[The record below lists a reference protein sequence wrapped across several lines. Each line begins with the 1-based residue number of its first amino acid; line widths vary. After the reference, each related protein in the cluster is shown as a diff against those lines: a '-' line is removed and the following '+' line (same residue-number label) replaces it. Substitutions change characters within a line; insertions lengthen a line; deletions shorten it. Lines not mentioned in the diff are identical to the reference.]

1 MNTIPYYIVDVFGEK
16 RYAGNQLAVFR
27 HASNLPQELLQTIA
41 KEINFAETTF
51 IGSDEQVD
59 GGYNVRIFTPDTEVP
74 FAGHPTLGTAY
85 IIRQEIE
92 QKRKQGLGLAADSGG
107 TITLNLGV
115 GQIPVTVA
123 DQQELWMKQKPPQFG
138 RTVDPAVIAGILGI
152 NAAELDPD
160 FPVQEVS
167 TGLASIIVPLRSL
180 EAVNACRL
188 NHAAFEA
195 FLATAF
201 RANILV
207 FCKETVQ
214 ADNNLH
220 VRVFC
225 EDSGFPEDAATGSAN
240 GNLAGYL
247 LKYDYLG
254 ASELRYR
261 VEQGYK
267 IGRPSL
273 IHVKASLK
281 DSSYDINVGG
291 QVHPVARGE
300 WIID

>member
-27 HASNLPQELLQTIA
+27 HTADLPQDLLQTIA

-51 IGSDEQVD
+51 IESDERVN

-85 IIRQEIE
+85 IIQREIE
-92 QKRKQGLGLAADSGG
+92 RGLEQDTGG

-115 GQIPVTVA
+115 GQIPVTA
-123 DQQELWMKQKPPQFG
+123 AGQHELWMKQKPPQFG
-138 RTVDPAVIAGILGI
+138 RTVDPAVIAEILGI
-152 NAAELDPD
+152 DAGELEPD

-180 EAVNACRL
+180 EAVHACRI

-195 FLATAF
+195 FLANSF

-214 ADNNLH
+214 ADHDLH

-247 LKYDYLG
+247 LKYNYLG
-254 ASELRYR
+254 GSELQYR

-273 IHVKASLK
+273 IQVKASLK

-300 WIID
+300 WLTD

>member
-27 HASNLPQELLQTIA
+27 HTADLPQELLQTIA

-51 IGSDEQVD
+51 IESDERVN

-85 IIRQEIE
+85 IIQREIE
-92 QKRKQGLGLAADSGG
+92 RGLEQDTGG

-115 GQIPVTVA
+115 GQIPVTAA
-123 DQQELWMKQKPPQFG
+123 DQHELWMKQKPPQFG
-138 RTVDPAVIAGILGI
+138 RTVDPAVIAEILGI
-152 NAAELDPD
+152 DTGELEPD

-180 EAVNACRL
+180 EAVHACRI

-195 FLATAF
+195 FLAKAF

-214 ADNNLH
+214 ADHDLH

-247 LKYDYLG
+247 LKYIYLG
-254 ASELRYR
+254 SSELQYR

-273 IHVKASLK
+273 IQVKASLK

-300 WIID
+300 WLID

>member
-27 HASNLPQELLQTIA
+27 HTADLPQELLQTIA
-41 KEINFAETTF
+41 REINFAETTF
-51 IGSDEQVD
+51 IESDERVN

-85 IIRQEIE
+85 IIQREIE
-92 QKRKQGLGLAADSGG
+92 RGLEQDNGG

-115 GQIPVTVA
+115 GQIPVTKA
-123 DQQELWMKQKPPQFG
+123 SQHELWMKQKPPQFG
-138 RTVDPAVIAGILGI
+138 RTVDPAVIAEILGI
-152 NAAELDPD
+152 DAGELEPD

-180 EAVNACRL
+180 EAVHACRI

-195 FLATAF
+195 FLAKAF

-207 FCKETVQ
+207 FCNETVQ
-214 ADNNLH
+214 ADHDLH

-247 LKYDYLG
+247 LKYNYLG
-254 ASELRYR
+254 SSELQYR

-273 IHVKASLK
+273 IQVKASLK

-300 WIID
+300 WLID